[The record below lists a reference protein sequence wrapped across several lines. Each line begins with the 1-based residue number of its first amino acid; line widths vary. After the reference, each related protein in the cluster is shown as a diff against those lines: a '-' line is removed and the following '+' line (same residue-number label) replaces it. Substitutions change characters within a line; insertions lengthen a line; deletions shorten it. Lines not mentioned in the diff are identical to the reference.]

1 MGLSPQYA
9 LTSLTRVL
17 LMYLLNGELL
27 KKKSIRNVSISVGL
41 AMSLAGC
48 GSESNSSG
56 EQGFVVPPTESVS
69 ISAQGVLNNSLVG
82 QSHKVDLTDYVHTSN
97 NQGYTVNHV
106 RSLSGDVCQIESTDD
121 AGFSVYSE
129 DVNDCLFEY
138 EVTTQIGTSKATSYA
153 RVAMG
158 KNYASTTLPRIT
170 ASTLESQVVIV
181 NLAYELGSSLPSE
194 GFQLQDRLVTIGSG
208 SARVSGEHQI
218 EFTPTAKGQTEVY
231 YSYQNGES
239 IQQGSLS
246 IAVSESTYNMAPE
259 VTDFAHDQLALLGES
274 VVVDV
279 KPYVSDVDGDDV
291 QLIGIQDF
299 NSTTSLFDATNLTN
313 TQFVFSSTAPGP
325 HDVAY
330 TVSDHMGGYTTGVAR
345 IEVEPDFSLIQDWE
359 DIVTH
364 DPVISSEIRFFAP
377 MTKVYADYINASYT
391 GTFVEDGTQGL
402 KDAEIVT
409 QTLDQARQYCKV
421 RGGRLPLQ
429 RELETLVANE
439 TSAFTNHNWPT
450 SKKYWTAENVSETNT
465 ATVHLNDGSIG
476 NQSKTV
482 GMYTTCVDLSNPGV
496 SDFSPV
502 AQLISAS
509 GNEYKYQIAV
519 THPDGGMGAFQD
531 IELEAMDENGVFDSG
546 LSSEHLT
553 LNESGLAQVSYFD
566 TAFNK
571 SVISLKVSSINELY
585 PFLPD
590 EGASSLDTKEPTK
603 WNHVDIRYGL
613 SLPEI
618 GENGLPVLFS
628 YNSPDGMGSS
638 SVYKESFDGNDFIMS
653 LHIRN
658 LGNVTHGA
666 TSFFIQ
672 QQGNMPNTSWYDVTR
687 SQPGAPLTND
697 TFNIVTHF
705 FKNEFNFYLGFN
717 NFVGA
722 TNADVQYVD
731 RYLWFQKKGE
741 RLYHYSSPTAVRPAE
756 PDFIVPFDWGGID
769 PNKPYW
775 VGAGGSTNYED
786 VEAYV
791 VTANFAAYL

>member
-1 MGLSPQYA
+1 MRQSPQYSS
-9 LTSLTRVL
+9 TSLIRVL
-17 LMYLLNGELL
+17 LMYLFNSDLL
-27 KKKSIRNVSISVGL
+27 KRNSTLNVFTSV
-41 AMSLAGC
+41 SLAVLLTGC
-48 GSESNSSG
+48 GSESNSDG
-56 EQGFVVPPTESVS
+56 EQGIIVSPTESAS
-69 ISAQGVLNNSLVG
+69 ISAQDIQDNSLVE
-82 QSHKVDLTDYVHTSN
+82 QSFAIDLTEHVHTSN
-97 NQGYTVNHV
+97 NQDFVVTSA
-106 RSLSGDVCQIESTDD
+106 RSLSGDTCQVQGISEGS
-121 AGFSVYSE
+121 FNVYSS

-138 EVTTQIGTSKATSYA
+138 EVTTAARTSMATSYA

-158 KNYASTTLPRIT
+158 QSYASTTLPRIT
-170 ASTLESQVVIV
+170 ASTIESQVIV
-181 NLAYELGSSLPSE
+181 VDLESELGSSLPSDA
-194 GFQLQDRLVTIGSG
+194 FTLQDSVISLGSG
-208 SARVSGEHQI
+208 TARVSGEHQI
-218 EFTPTAKGQTEVY
+218 EFAPTAKGQTEVY

-246 IAVSESTYNMAPE
+246 IATSEDTYNTAPD
-259 VTDFAHDQLALLGES
+259 VTDFAHDALAQVGES

-279 KPYVSDVDGDDV
+279 KEHISDVDLDEL
-291 QLIGIQDF
+291 QLIGVQDF
-299 NSTTSLFDATNLTN
+299 NSTTSLYDPANVTN
-313 TQFVFSSTAPGP
+313 TQFEFSSTQPGP

-364 DPVISSEIRFFAP
+364 DPVISSDIRFFAP
-377 MTKVYADYINASYT
+377 MTKVYADYVNAPYT
-391 GTFVEDGTQGL
+391 GTYVENGTQGL
-402 KDAEIVT
+402 KDSEITT
-409 QTLDQARQYCKV
+409 QTLSQARQYCKV

-429 RELETLVANE
+429 RELETLVTNE

-450 SKKYWTAENVSETNT
+450 SKKYWTAENVSETNA

-482 GMYTTCVDLSNPGV
+482 AMYTTCVDLSNPSV
-496 SDFSPV
+496 SDFSSV
-502 AQLISAS
+502 VQLISAS
-509 GNEYKYQIAV
+509 GNEYKYQITV
-519 THPDGGMGAFQD
+519 THPDGGVGAFQD

-546 LSSEHLT
+546 LSSEQLT
-553 LNESGLAQVSYFD
+553 LNESGLTQASYFD

-571 SVISLKVSSINELY
+571 SVISIKVSSINELY
-585 PFLPD
+585 PFLPE

-618 GENGLPVLFS
+618 GSNGLPVLFS

-638 SVYKESFDGNDFIMS
+638 SVYKDSFYGNDFIMS
-653 LHIRN
+653 LYIRN

-672 QQGNMPNTSWYDVTR
+672 QQGNIPNTSWYDVTR
-687 SQPGAPLTND
+687 AQPGAPLTDD

-722 TNADVQYVD
+722 TDADVQYVD
-731 RYLWFQKKGE
+731 RYLWFQKKGD
-741 RLYHYSSPTAVRPAE
+741 RLYHYSSHTAVRPAE
-756 PDFIVPFDWGGID
+756 PDFIAPFDWGAID

>member
-1 MGLSPQYA
+1 MYLFNSD
-9 LTSLTRVL
+9 LLKRNSTLNVFTSVSLAVL
-17 LMYLLNGELL
+17 L
-27 KKKSIRNVSISVGL
+27 V
-41 AMSLAGC
+41 GC
-48 GSESNSSG
+48 GSESNSGG
-56 EQGFVVPPTESVS
+56 EQGVIAFPTESAS
-69 ISAQGVLNNSLVG
+69 IFAQDIQDNSLVK
-82 QSHKVDLTDYVHTSN
+82 QNLTIGLIEYVHTSN
-97 NQGYTVNHV
+97 NQDFFVSNAQ
-106 RSLSGDVCQIESTDD
+106 SLSGDTCQVQGINDD
-121 AGFSVYSE
+121 SFNVYSS

-138 EVTTQIGTSKATSYA
+138 EVTTTTGTSVATSYA

-158 KNYASTTLPRIT
+158 LNYSSTTLPRIT
-170 ASTLESQVVIV
+170 ASTHESQVIIV
-181 NLAYELGSSLPSE
+181 DLESELGSSLPSDD
-194 GFQLQDRLVTIGSG
+194 FVLQESVISLGSG
-208 SARVSGEHQI
+208 TARVSGEHQI
-218 EFTPTAKGQTEVY
+218 EFTPTAKGPTEVY

-246 IAVSESTYNMAPE
+246 IATSEETSNTAPTAE
-259 VTDFAHDQLALLGES
+259 DFAFGDLALLGETI
-274 VVVDV
+274 VVDV
-279 KPYVSDVDGDDV
+279 TDYISDVDSDDV
-291 QLIGIQDF
+291 QLVGVQDF
-299 NSTTSLFDATNLTN
+299 NSTTSLYDPTDVTN
-313 TQFVFSSTAPGP
+313 TKFEFSSTQPGS

-364 DPVISSEIRFFAP
+364 DPVISSDIRFFAP
-377 MTKVYADYINASYT
+377 MTKVYADYVNASYT
-391 GTFVEDGTQGL
+391 GTYVENGTQGL
-402 KDAEIVT
+402 KDAEVVT
-409 QTLDQARQYCKV
+409 QTLSQARQYCKV

-429 RELETLVANE
+429 RELETLITNE

-450 SKKYWTAENVSETNT
+450 SKKYWTAENVSETN
-465 ATVHLNDGSIG
+465 AVTVHLNDGSTDD
-476 NQSKTV
+476 QSKTV
-482 GMYTTCVDLSNPGV
+482 GMYTTCVDLSNPSV
-496 SDFSPV
+496 SDFSSDV
-502 AQLISAS
+502 QLISAS

-519 THPDGGMGAFQD
+519 THPDGGMSVFQD

-603 WNHVDIRYGL
+603 WNHVDIRYDL

-618 GENGLPVLFS
+618 GSNGLPVLFS

-653 LHIRN
+653 LLIRN

-722 TNADVQYVD
+722 TNADVQHVD
-731 RYLWFQKKGE
+731 RYLWFQKKGD
-741 RLYHYSSPTAVRPAE
+741 RLYHYSSSTAVRPAE
-756 PDFIVPFDWGGID
+756 PDFIVPFDWGAID

>member
-1 MGLSPQYA
+1 
-9 LTSLTRVL
+9 
-17 LMYLLNGELL
+17 MYLFSNDLL
-27 KKKSIRNVSISVGL
+27 KRNSTLNVFTSVSL
-41 AMSLAGC
+41 AVLLAGC
-48 GSESNSSG
+48 GGESNSDG
-56 EQGFVVPPTESVS
+56 EQDIVVSPVESAS
-69 ISAQGVLNNSLVG
+69 ISAQDIQDNSLVD
-82 QSHKVDLTDYVHTSN
+82 QSFTIDLTEHVHTSN
-97 NQGYTVNHV
+97 NQDFVVTNA
-106 RSLSGDVCQIESTDD
+106 RALSDDTCQVQGISEGS
-121 AGFSVYSE
+121 FNVYSS

-138 EVTTQIGTSKATSYA
+138 EVATKTGTSTATSYA

-158 KNYASTTLPRIT
+158 QSYASTTLPRIT
-170 ASTLESQVVIV
+170 ASTIESQVIIV
-181 NLAYELGSSLPSE
+181 DLERELGSSLP
-194 GFQLQDRLVTIGSG
+194 GDDFVLQDSVISLGSG
-208 SARVSGEHQI
+208 TARVSGDHQI

-231 YSYQNGES
+231 YSYQSGES

-246 IAVSESTYNMAPE
+246 IATSEDTYNTAPD
-259 VTDFAHDQLALLGES
+259 VTDFAHDALAQVGEI

-279 KPYVSDVDGDDV
+279 KEHISDTDLDEV
-291 QLIGIQDF
+291 QLVGVQDF
-299 NSTTSLFDATNLTN
+299 NSTTSLYDPANVTN
-313 TQFVFSSTAPGP
+313 TKFEFSSTLPGP

-364 DPVISSEIRFFAP
+364 DPVISSDIRFFAP

-391 GTFVEDGTQGL
+391 GTYIENGTQGL
-402 KDAEIVT
+402 KDSEVVT
-409 QTLDQARQYCKV
+409 QTLSQARQYCKV

-429 RELETLVANE
+429 RELEALVTNE
-439 TSAFTNHNWPT
+439 ISAFTNHNWPT
-450 SKKYWTAENVSETNT
+450 SKKYWTAENVSETNA

-482 GMYTTCVDLSNPGV
+482 GMYTTCVDLSNPSV
-496 SDFSPV
+496 SDFSSV
-502 AQLISAS
+502 VELISAS

-519 THPDGGMGAFQD
+519 THPDGGMGVFQD

-546 LSSEHLT
+546 LSSDHLT

-717 NFVGA
+717 NFTGT

-741 RLYHYSSPTAVRPAE
+741 RLYHYSSSTAVRPAE
-756 PDFIVPFDWGGID
+756 PDFVVPFDWGAID

>member
-1 MGLSPQYA
+1 MRQGSQYVP
-9 LTSLTRVL
+9 TSLIRVL
-17 LMYLLNGELL
+17 FMYLFSNDLL
-27 KKKSIRNVSISVGL
+27 KRNSTLNVITSVSL
-41 AMSLAGC
+41 AVLLAGC
-48 GSESNSSG
+48 GGESNSDG
-56 EQGFVVPPTESVS
+56 EQDIVVSPVESAS
-69 ISAQGVLNNSLVG
+69 ISAQDIQDNSLVD
-82 QSHKVDLTDYVHTSN
+82 QSFTIDLTEHVHTSN
-97 NQGYTVNHV
+97 NQDFVVTNA
-106 RSLSGDVCQIESTDD
+106 RALSDDTCQVQGISEGS
-121 AGFSVYSE
+121 FNVYSS

-138 EVTTQIGTSKATSYA
+138 EVVTKTGTSTATSYA

-158 KNYASTTLPRIT
+158 HTYASTTLPRIT
-170 ASTLESQVVIV
+170 ASTIESQVIIV
-181 NLAYELGSSLPSE
+181 DLERELGSSLP
-194 GFQLQDRLVTIGSG
+194 GDDFVLQDSVISLGSG
-208 SARVSGEHQI
+208 TARVSGDHQI

-231 YSYQNGES
+231 YNYQNGES

-246 IAVSESTYNMAPE
+246 ISTSEDTYNAAPD
-259 VTDFAHDQLALLGES
+259 VTDFAHDALAQVGEI

-279 KPYVSDVDGDDV
+279 KEHISDIDLDEV
-291 QLIGIQDF
+291 QLVGVQDF
-299 NSTTSLFDATNLTN
+299 NSTTSLYDPANVTN
-313 TQFVFSSTAPGP
+313 TKFEFSSTQPGP

-364 DPVISSEIRFFAP
+364 DPVISSDIRFFAP

-391 GTFVEDGTQGL
+391 GTYIENGTQGL
-402 KDAEIVT
+402 KDSEVVT
-409 QTLDQARQYCKV
+409 QTLSQARQYCKV

-429 RELETLVANE
+429 RELETLITNE

-450 SKKYWTAENVSETNT
+450 SKKYWTAENVSETNA

-482 GMYTTCVDLSNPGV
+482 GMYTTCVDLSNPSV
-496 SDFSPV
+496 SDFSSV
-502 AQLISAS
+502 VELISAS

-717 NFVGA
+717 NFTGT

-741 RLYHYSSPTAVRPAE
+741 RLYHYSSSTAVRPAE
-756 PDFIVPFDWGGID
+756 PDFVVPFDWGAID